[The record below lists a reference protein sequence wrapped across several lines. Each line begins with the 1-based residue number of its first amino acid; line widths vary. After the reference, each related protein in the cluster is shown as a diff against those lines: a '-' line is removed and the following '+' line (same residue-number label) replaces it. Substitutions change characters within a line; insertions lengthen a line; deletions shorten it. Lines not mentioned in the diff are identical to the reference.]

1 MIGTLRWKD
10 HSDGPPLITG
20 VQQSGELAE
29 VRVKP
34 VIVEDRSE
42 RCALLALKI
51 EEGAVSQGA
60 WAPLRTGR
68 RSQADSLLESPE
80 NADFSPVRH
89 IAPVNLN
96 KIRNLCYF
104 KPLIFW

>member
-51 EEGAVSQGA
+51 EEGAVS
-60 WAPLRTGR
+60 
-68 RSQADSLLESPE
+68 
-80 NADFSPVRH
+80 
-89 IAPVNLN
+89 
-96 KIRNLCYF
+96 
-104 KPLIFW
+104 

>member
-10 HSDGPPLITG
+10 HSDRPPLITG

-51 EEGAVSQGA
+51 EEGAVS
-60 WAPLRTGR
+60 
-68 RSQADSLLESPE
+68 
-80 NADFSPVRH
+80 
-89 IAPVNLN
+89 
-96 KIRNLCYF
+96 
-104 KPLIFW
+104 

>member
-34 VIVEDRSE
+34 VIVEDRLEQCDIAGFEDRGRGCEPRSV
-42 RCALLALKI
+42 
-51 EEGAVSQGA
+51 GASKNWKKQSN
-60 WAPLRTGR
+60 RF
-68 RSQADSLLESPE
+68 LESPE

-89 IAPVNLN
+89 VAPVDLN